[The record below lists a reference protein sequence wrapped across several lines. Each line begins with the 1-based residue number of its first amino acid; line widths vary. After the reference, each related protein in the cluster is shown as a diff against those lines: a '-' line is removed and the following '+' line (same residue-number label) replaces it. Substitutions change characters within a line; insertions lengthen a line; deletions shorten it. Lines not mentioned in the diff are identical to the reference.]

1 MRARLLT
8 SGSAADPTGEFGIIE
23 TGRPGSGVGGGVGVG
38 WGGSGVH

>member
-23 TGRPGSGVGGGVGVG
+23 TGRPGSGVGVGGGR
-38 WGGSGVH
+38 WGSGVH